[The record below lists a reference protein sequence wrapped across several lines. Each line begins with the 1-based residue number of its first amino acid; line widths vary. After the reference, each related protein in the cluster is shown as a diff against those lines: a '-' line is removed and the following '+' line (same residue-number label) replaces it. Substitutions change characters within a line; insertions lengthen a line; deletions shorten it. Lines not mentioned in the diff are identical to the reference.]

1 LDSSV
6 ARAEFWRFS
15 SASHWLADE
24 QVANDV
30 ILSAVDW

>member
-1 LDSSV
+1 M

-15 SASHWLADE
+15 SASYWLGDG
-24 QVANDV
+24 QTANDV